1 MVGHTELSKIDTFT
15 DFYFELGGSKGGVKV
30 SKAGVK
36 HSEVK
41 ELLMKDKEFKK
52 EYEKLKLREELL
64 AVEQDRL
71 AGREGCTPE
80 DLDKYLDD
88 IIKETEHGKDSAA
101 T

>member
-1 MVGHTELSKIDTFT
+1 M
-15 DFYFELGGSKGGVKV
+15 

-41 ELLMKDKEFKK
+41 EFLMKDKEFKK

-71 AGREGCTPE
+71 AGYIGCTPE
-80 DLDKYLDD
+80 ELNKYLDG
-88 IIKETEHGKDSAA
+88 IIKEAEHEKDSGA